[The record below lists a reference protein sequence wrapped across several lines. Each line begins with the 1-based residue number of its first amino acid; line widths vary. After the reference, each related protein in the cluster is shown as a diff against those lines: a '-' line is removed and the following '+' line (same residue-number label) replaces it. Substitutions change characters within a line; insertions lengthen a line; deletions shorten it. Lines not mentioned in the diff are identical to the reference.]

1 MDTAEFGFQRLPDV
15 CPGGSVQDSLVR
27 SHDNAMKYVSN
38 PEVTRVLITGKLRFC
53 ASAYPPTNGDS
64 ETNRL
69 NLREALRAGF
79 GTVSASVGVAPSQK
93 GV

>member
-27 SHDNAMKYVSN
+27 SHDNAMRYVYN

-53 ASAYPPTNGDS
+53 ASASSPTNGDS

-69 NLREALRAGF
+69 NLQGLALYQHLWVLRLRKRGCKAE
-79 GTVSASVGVAPSQK
+79 
-93 GV
+93 